1 MGNNVD
7 LKIGMQ
13 LTLEPIVNE
22 RNERFRCKVV
32 EMEEHAFYIDYPINM
47 LTRKTA
53 FLMDGAEFKI
63 TFVEGEASYVFNSEV
78 LGRKNVGIPM
88 ISLKQP
94 QPEEFVK
101 IQRREFVR
109 IQTTVDV
116 AIQTEEHAYQLTTED
131 ISAGGVAVFL
141 RGNEQLE
148 EDMCVDITVVLPFSN
163 GDMHYV
169 MSEAKIVRIFE
180 RDQVKIASI
189 QFIEPLDIDQ
199 QFIVRFCFERQ
210 ILLRKKELNI

>member
-1 MGNNVD
+1 MD

-32 EMEEHAFYIDYPINM
+32 EMEEHAFYIDYPVNV

-53 FLMDGAEFKI
+53 FLMDGAEFKV
-63 TFVEGEASYVFNSEV
+63 TFVDGESSYVFNSEV
-78 LGRKNVGIPM
+78 LGRKNVGIPT

-94 QPEEFVK
+94 QPEEVMK

-109 IQTTVDV
+109 VQTAVDV
-116 AIQTEEHAYQLTTED
+116 ALKAGERSYQLTTED

-141 RGNEQLE
+141 RGHEQIE
-148 EDMCVDITVVLPFSN
+148 ENMIVDLTIVLPFSN
-163 GDMHYV
+163 GDIHYV
-169 MSEAKIVRIFE
+169 MSEAKVVRIFE

-189 QFIEPLDIDQ
+189 QFVDPIDLDQ